1 MAVSSGAAMKST
13 LNPNAP
19 LFIPMALQQVED
31 FSPEWWELVNTTTWF
46 REHWFRR
53 NQDQETFDVDDE
65 KEDVAN
71 LLPDSIDLG
80 IGDELSIPE
89 AELDDAVFLQSV
101 ESAEALKKGIIDYGN
116 RSHLIRPKTKTICDG
131 YLFDLCSSGTG
142 FLNDEESAVRNLG
155 LRSPKNAVRPILQ
168 SAKYWEKPAQRPSPM
183 GSPRRHMIQQ
193 PR

>member
-1 MAVSSGAAMKST
+1 MSAMAVSSGAAMKST

-89 AELDDAVFLQSV
+89 AELDDAAFLQSV
-101 ESAEALKKGIIDYGN
+101 ESAEALKKGIIDYG
-116 RSHLIRPKTKTICDG
+116 
-131 YLFDLCSSGTG
+131 

-155 LRSPKNAVRPILQ
+155 LRSPKSAVRPILQ